1 MLFLFLIYHTYEMP
15 LGREDETE
23 IMGQQILSSV
33 FFFFNKDLVTDLVH
47 LPHKYL
53 YWLCSGET

>member
-1 MLFLFLIYHTYEMP
+1 MLFLFLIYHTCEMP

-33 FFFFNKDLVTDLVH
+33 FFF
-47 LPHKYL
+47 
-53 YWLCSGET
+53 